1 MIQASHATTVAVEAS
16 RAAHEAY
23 LLAKEAAAAPAPPT
37 PAQQAIPAKP
47 KPKQPPSKK
56 PPKPTAKTPPKP
68 KPTAKTP
75 DVPEGWTL
83 LDPPTAKA
91 VRRLMQSH
99 PQTRSF

>member
-23 LLAKEAAAAPAPPT
+23 LLAKEAAAAPAKPK
-37 PAQQAIPAKP
+37 PAKQAIPAKP
-47 KPKQPPSKK
+47 KQPPKPKPKQPTAKK
-56 PPKPTAKTPPKP
+56 PSKP
-68 KPTAKTP
+68 KPTAKEP

>member
-23 LLAKEAAAAPAPPT
+23 LLAKEAAAAPAKPK
-37 PAQQAIPAKP
+37 PAKQAIPAKP
-47 KPKQPPSKK
+47 KQPPKA
-56 PPKPTAKTPPKP
+56 PKPKPSKP
-68 KPTAKTP
+68 KPTAKEP